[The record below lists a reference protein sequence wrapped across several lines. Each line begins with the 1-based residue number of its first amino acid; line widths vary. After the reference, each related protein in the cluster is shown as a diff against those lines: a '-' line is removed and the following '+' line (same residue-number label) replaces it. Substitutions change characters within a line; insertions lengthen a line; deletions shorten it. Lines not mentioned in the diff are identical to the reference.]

1 MKKNEV
7 RLQKIPLK
15 VFLDTLLDLYHFGVE
30 YIDIVGTPDKEQDVI
45 GIMYNRDYMSEDMMS
60 NFEEELDDIL
70 DNEEKEFKKDIKLS
84 DDDLNQLT

>member
-30 YIDIVGTPDKEQDVI
+30 YIDIVGTPDAEQDVI
-45 GIMYNRDYMSEDMMS
+45 GIMYNKDYMSEDMMH